1 MYHTC
6 MVQGK
11 SRTAWLGARA
21 HRYLAVAEELQR
33 RIASGELKAGDRIA
47 GENHLAQTFKVSR
60 VTIRAALAMLEEK
73 GLVVR
78 RAGAG
83 TFVALPRLHQDL
95 TVLENLF
102 AQLTKEGLQSATRVL
117 EYEWSKVDRAA
128 LKSFHHPHAMKLS
141 RSWFVGRL
149 PFALTKSYL
158 HPAVRMISRA
168 DIARRP
174 GFEILQSLGYRVA
187 RADLNVRA
195 EKADKSVA
203 AALRLPKGDPVLVLQ
218 RTSFSGRDE
227 PLERTIC
234 YLRSDVME
242 FALSV
247 RGSESVSATF
257 KRFGGERRESPRAAR
272 LEGAIG

>member
-6 MVQGK
+6 MIQRKRRGP
-11 SRTAWLGARA
+11 RLGAAA
-21 HRYLAVAEELQR
+21 HRYLAVAEELER
-33 RIASGELKAGDRIA
+33 RISSGELKAGDRIA

-60 VTIRAALAMLEEK
+60 VTIRAALGRLEEK

-102 AQLTKEGLQSATRVL
+102 AQFTARGMQSTTHVL
-117 EYEWSKVDRAA
+117 EYEWSNVDAEA
-128 LKSFHHPHAMKLS
+128 LTSFRHAHAMKLS
-141 RSWFVGRL
+141 RTWFVGRL

-158 HPAVRMISRA
+158 HPAVRMIARA
-168 DIARRP
+168 EVERRP
-174 GFEILQSLGYRVA
+174 GFDILQSLGYRVA

-195 EKADKSVA
+195 DKAGKAVA

-218 RTSFSGRDE
+218 RTSFSERDE
-227 PLERTIC
+227 PLERTTC

-257 KRFGGERRESPRAAR
+257 KRLAAQ
-272 LEGAIG
+272 

>member
-11 SRTAWLGARA
+11 GRRARLGAEA
-21 HRYLAVAEELQR
+21 HRYLAIAEELER
-33 RIASGELKAGDRIA
+33 RITAGALKAGDRIA

-60 VTIRAALAMLEEK
+60 VTIRAALAMLEDK

-102 AQLTKEGLQSATRVL
+102 AQFTKQGMQSTTRVL
-117 EYEWSKVDRAA
+117 EYEWTSVDAVAA
-128 LKSFHHPHAMKLS
+128 KSFHHTHAMKLS
-141 RSWFVGRL
+141 RTWFVGRL

-158 HPAVRMISRA
+158 HPAVRMISRS
-168 DIARRP
+168 DVERRP

-195 EKADKSVA
+195 EKPAKAVA
-203 AALRLPKGDPVLVLQ
+203 AALRLPKGEPVLVLQ
-218 RTSFSGRDE
+218 RTSFSDRDE
-227 PLERTIC
+227 PIERTTC
-234 YLRSDVME
+234 YLRSGVME

-257 KRFGGERRESPRAAR
+257 KRLVAQ
-272 LEGAIG
+272 

>member
-11 SRTAWLGARA
+11 GRTARLAADA
-21 HRYLAVAEELQR
+21 HRYLAVADALER
-33 RIASGELKAGDRIA
+33 RISLGELKAGDRIA
-47 GENHLAQTFKVSR
+47 GENQLAQNFRVSR
-60 VTIRAALAMLEEK
+60 VTIRAALAKLEEK

-83 TFVALPRLHQDL
+83 TFVALPHLHQDL

-102 AQLTKEGLQSATRVL
+102 AQLTREGLQSTTRVL
-117 EYEWSKVDRAA
+117 EYEWAKVDAA
-128 LKSFHHPHAMKLS
+128 SVKAFKHEHAMKLS
-141 RSWFVGRL
+141 RSWFVGRV

-158 HPAVRMISRA
+158 HPAVRMITRA
-168 DIARRP
+168 DIERRP

-195 EKADKSVA
+195 EKADKAVA
-203 AALRLPKGDPVLVLQ
+203 AALRLRRGDPVLVLQ
-218 RTSFSGRDE
+218 RTSFSERDE
-227 PLERTIC
+227 PIERTTC

-257 KRFGGERRESPRAAR
+257 KRLAAQ
-272 LEGAIG
+272 